1 MSRADTATLAVGPLA
16 DEERPDAE
24 RVLARAFRDSP
35 LNVAVIG
42 PDPER
47 RLRANLHGARALLP
61 IALAHGLVLAARED
75 GVPTG
80 VLVAT
85 PPFGWPLPAPSLGA
99 HLRRILGQ
107 GLGVARRWGLAF
119 DALARVHPREPHW
132 YLATLG
138 VDPLAQ
144 GRGVGTAL
152 LGRWLAG
159 VDEDALP
166 AWLETDKP
174 ANVGF
179 YRRAG
184 FEVARRVEVLGTT
197 VWCMG
202 RPERSGGDPRAAEGE
217 RSGGP
222 R

>member
-1 MSRADTATLAVGPLA
+1 VGPLA
-16 DEERPDAE
+16 DGERPDAE
-24 RVLARAFRDSP
+24 AILARAFCDSP

-61 IALAHGLVLAARED
+61 IALSHGLVLVAREG
-75 GVPTG
+75 GVPRG
-80 VLVAT
+80 VLVST
-85 PPFGWPLPAPSLGA
+85 PPFGWPLPAPALGA
-99 HLRRILGQ
+99 HLRRVLGQ
-107 GLGVARRWGLAF
+107 GLRVVRRWGLAF

-138 VDPLAQ
+138 VDPAVQ
-144 GRGVGTAL
+144 GRGLGTAL

-166 AWLETDKP
+166 AWLETDRQ

-179 YRRAG
+179 YRRVG
-184 FEVARRVEVLGTT
+184 FEVARRTEVLGTA

-202 RPERSGGDPRAAEGE
+202 RPERGPDPPRRAEGE
-217 RSGGP
+217 RSEGS